1 MRLFREYNIEKL
13 KDPEDASLYLTE
25 AFADF
30 ERDHD
35 MEGFFKVLHDVAQAQ
50 GGIGKL
56 AKDSTLNRQNLY
68 KVFSAKRQPRLQTIG
83 SILHSLG
90 FRFQIVP
97 R

>member
-1 MRLFREYNIEKL
+1 MRLFSDYNIEKL

-25 AFADF
+25 TFADF
-30 ERDHD
+30 EKDHD
-35 MEGFFKVLHDVAQAQ
+35 LENFFKALHDVAQAQ
-50 GGIGKL
+50 GGIAKL

-68 KVFSAKRQPRLQTIG
+68 KVLSAKRQPRIQTIG
-83 SILHSLG
+83 AILHSLG